1 MNKITIQKVI
11 KEEGS
16 VIEFA
21 FYATKDNGHQVEG
34 IFSLEEMKKII
45 EKVERLKSIEEE
57 TKDFINEKI
66 KEDIK
71 KDKSNLEKLKN
82 LIERWKIG
90 HPYNMDNLSK
100 YNDIVF
106 ESLKNHTS
114 DYENMPTIDENF
126 WKIVP
131 EDKPAE
137 EGINPEW
144 LENFDKAE
152 FYSRDLSYPAGVYK
166 KFYNELYKSKDKVP
180 AGEIPS
186 NVSPYWT
193 HIPKKISNLGL

>member
-34 IFSLEEMKKII
+34 VFSLEELKKII
-45 EKVERLKSIEEE
+45 EKVESLKSVEEE

-90 HPYNMDNLSK
+90 HPYNMGDLSK

-131 EDKPAE
+131 NNKPTED
-137 EGINPEW
+137 GINPEW
-144 LENFDKAE
+144 AENFDKAE

-180 AGEIPS
+180 AGEVPS
-186 NVSPYWT
+186 NVSKYWA
-193 HIPKKISNLGL
+193 HIPKKISNLGI

>member
-16 VIEFA
+16 VIEFV
-21 FYATKDNGHQVEG
+21 FSATKDNGYTVEG
-34 IFSLEEMKKII
+34 ILSLEEMKNII
-45 EKVERLKSIEEE
+45 EKIDGLKSIEEE
-57 TKDFINEKI
+57 TKGFINEKI
-66 KEDIK
+66 KEEIK
-71 KDKSNLEKLKN
+71 KDKSNLEKLKKI
-82 LIERWKIG
+82 IERWKIG
-90 HPYNMDNLSK
+90 HPYNKGDLSK
-100 YNDIVF
+100 YNDILF

-126 WKIVP
+126 WKKVP

-137 EGINPEW
+137 EGVNPEW

-152 FYSRDLSYPAGVYK
+152 FYSRDLNYNPNVYT
-166 KFYNELYKSKDKVP
+166 KFYNELYKSKGRVP

-186 NVSPYWT
+186 NISKYWN
-193 HIPKKISNLGL
+193 HIPKKISNLGI

>member
-34 IFSLEEMKKII
+34 VFSLEELKKII
-45 EKVERLKSIEEE
+45 EKVESLKSVEEE

-90 HPYNMDNLSK
+90 HPYNMGDLSK

-131 EDKPAE
+131 NNKLTED
-137 EGINPEW
+137 GINPEW
-144 LENFDKAE
+144 AENFDKAE

-180 AGEIPS
+180 AGEVPS
-186 NVSPYWT
+186 NVSKYWA
-193 HIPKKISNLGL
+193 HIPKKIGNLGI

>member
-90 HPYNMDNLSK
+90 HPYNMGDLSK